1 MARSLA
7 ALAATL
13 YRQDRLEEALA
24 LDRRAVAGLPDES
37 AEQAAVLAVLG
48 SHLAFS
54 GDFEQALAATESAL
68 AIAEPLED
76 WQTVVRGFNTLANVR
91 ERSGRVEESTALR
104 ERALKIALAH
114 DLTADALRSYNNLAN
129 GPLQHDRFQDA
140 CDIASPGL
148 ALAKARGH
156 RDSEQYLALMVAT
169 ANVGLGRWDMA
180 LELAGT
186 LDATGALTRL
196 GYLPSLARIQAARA
210 DTEMLQSTL
219 ELAVAE
225 EGSSNTEYGPSA
237 TVARAIALNALGR
250 PSEALR
256 AALVVAM
263 SGSEVA
269 NEDRREAYVE
279 AGLAALALDDQATVE
294 RLIEYVAE
302 LPPAMRSPLLR
313 AGAARFGGLL
323 AQRRGRDC
331 RGGGAADGGDA
342 RVAGDRSAVRAG
354 SGAGRARRAAARL
367 RARHRR
373 RAIEGRSG
381 RDLRASARRPVA
393 AARAGGR
400 LRGCRMRG
408 DALTSCR
415 SCGGQPDRFAARIA
429 ARQAGPRAAES
440 LLGRAEAAF
449 AEHEDPFSYAVVALE
464 HVEAAAGEPEAEAL
478 AGSGAR

>member
-1 MARSLA
+1 M
-7 ALAATL
+7 
-13 YRQDRLEEALA
+13 
-24 LDRRAVAGLPDES
+24 
-37 AEQAAVLAVLG
+37 
-48 SHLAFS
+48 
-54 GDFEQALAATESAL
+54 
-68 AIAEPLED
+68 
-76 WQTVVRGFNTLANVR
+76 
-91 ERSGRVEESTALR
+91 EESTALR

-156 RDSEQYLALMVAT
+156 RDCEQMLALMIAT
-169 ANVGLGRWDMA
+169 ANVGLGQWDMA

-210 DTEMLQSTL
+210 DTEMLRSTL

-294 RLIEYVAE
+294 TADRV
-302 LPPAMRSPLLR
+302 RRR
-313 AGAARFGGLL
+313 ASA
-323 AQRRGRDC
+323 
-331 RGGGAADGGDA
+331 GDA
-342 RVAGDRSAVRAG
+342 FA
-354 SGAGRARRAAARL
+354 AAARG
-367 RARHRR
+367 RGPVRRPARRSGAANWPRRTSGWRRR
-373 RAIEGRSG
+373 RASCGRS
-381 RDLRASARRPVA
+381 RR
-393 AARAGGR
+393 
-400 LRGCRMRG
+400 
-408 DALTSCR
+408 R
-415 SCGGQPDRFAARIA
+415 SCWVRCWSSTPSCCTPVDERPT
-429 ARQAGPRAAES
+429 PR
-440 LLGRAEAAF
+440 R
-449 AEHEDPFSYAVVALE
+449 
-464 HVEAAAGEPEAEAL
+464 
-478 AGSGAR
+478 

>member
-1 MARSLA
+1 M
-7 ALAATL
+7 
-13 YRQDRLEEALA
+13 
-24 LDRRAVAGLPDES
+24 
-37 AEQAAVLAVLG
+37 
-48 SHLAFS
+48 
-54 GDFEQALAATESAL
+54 
-68 AIAEPLED
+68 
-76 WQTVVRGFNTLANVR
+76 
-91 ERSGRVEESTALR
+91 EESTALR

-169 ANVGLGRWDMA
+169 ANVGLGQWDMA

-323 AQRRGRDC
+323 AQRRGDTAEADERLTAATRELRAIEAPFVLGQVLVEHAELLHAYGRDTD
-331 RGGGAADGGDA
+331 AAPLKA
-342 RVAGDRSAVRAG
+342 EAVVIFE
-354 SGAGRARRAAARL
+354 RL
-367 RARHRR
+367 RAAPWLQ
-373 RAIEGRSG
+373 RA
-381 RDLRASARRPVA
+381 
-393 AARAGGR
+393 
-400 LRGCRMRG
+400 
-408 DALTSCR
+408 
-415 SCGGQPDRFAARIA
+415 
-429 ARQAGPRAAES
+429 QA
-440 LLGRAEAAF
+440 
-449 AEHEDPFSYAVVALE
+449 V
-464 HVEAAAGEPEAEAL
+464 
-478 AGSGAR
+478 GSGVTA